1 MSEIDLGSQ
10 FASGRVQLK
19 NRLCFS
25 GHVTNFSD
33 GPQYSARHHA
43 YMKARLSGGIGCLV
57 SDPLPVHPS
66 TDTLRTKLTLN
77 EDTRESFKG
86 LTDACNN
93 INVPVMLQVFHAGA
107 HGCAKTSFHPAWSP
121 SGKPSLRDQDASH
134 AMSAGEINILID
146 RFIEHAREA
155 KKAGFNGIEIVAG
168 GNMLIE
174 QFWSPIT
181 NFREDEWGGDF
192 EKRMTFSTQIVRR
205 IREEMGDDFLI
216 GLVVT
221 S

>member
-1 MSEIDLGSQ
+1 MACELIIQPKIKIFRRVFAMSEIDLGSK
-10 FASGRVQLK
+10 FASGRLQLK

-57 SDPLPVHPS
+57 SDPLPIHPS

-168 GNMLIE
+168 GNTASAQHGNL
-174 QFWSPIT
+174 
-181 NFREDEWGGDF
+181 
-192 EKRMTFSTQIVRR
+192 
-205 IREEMGDDFLI
+205 
-216 GLVVT
+216 
-221 S
+221 